1 VPVVRISALPQPGGL
16 EPERA
21 LAAVTQALA
30 GLLGEE
36 PSGSWATWEEIPPG
50 RYAEG
55 DDAPALQPP
64 ATHPPLVE
72 LIAFEGRPPEVVER
86 MLTTVAEVLEREL
99 GLERGNVFVRYVE
112 ATEGRLYTGGK
123 VVRALHNQ

>member
-1 VPVVRISALPQPGGL
+1 VIRISALPQPGSV

-21 LAAVTQALA
+21 LAAVTHALA
-30 GLLGEE
+30 DLLGEQ
-36 PSGSWATWEEIPPG
+36 PSGSWATWAEIPPG

-55 DDAPALQPP
+55 GDAPALQPA
-64 ATHPPLVE
+64 ATHPPLVDV
-72 LIAFEGRPPEVVER
+72 IAVEGRPPEVVER

-112 ATEGRLYTGGK
+112 ATSGHLYTGGS
-123 VVRALHNQ
+123 VVQRRP